1 MKKEKENKIEDADL
15 QRKKE
20 AEVNDPRSFSK
31 EKSEKKNTDDASSND
46 TGIGRE
52 LGEQMGGS
60 NENLG

>member
-1 MKKEKENKIEDADL
+1 MNKEKEQKTEDADP

-20 AEVNDPRSFSK
+20 AAINDPRSY
-31 EKSEKKNTDDASSND
+31 SEEETGNENKTSAPSNN